1 MVKLRDLGALRNLF
15 RGGYERRC
23 VRDRESLAALE
34 GGDGEGGRHCALNR
48 SRFDKSSYEKVM
60 GPNTS
65 QSLCVSQSL
74 ACSLPTSTYCTLP
87 VGHAPMRQA

>member
-1 MVKLRDLGALRNLF
+1 MRPRPAN
-15 RGGYERRC
+15 ER
-23 VRDRESLAALE
+23 SLE

-74 ACSLPTSTYCTLP
+74 AWSLPTYFFL
-87 VGHAPMRQA
+87 